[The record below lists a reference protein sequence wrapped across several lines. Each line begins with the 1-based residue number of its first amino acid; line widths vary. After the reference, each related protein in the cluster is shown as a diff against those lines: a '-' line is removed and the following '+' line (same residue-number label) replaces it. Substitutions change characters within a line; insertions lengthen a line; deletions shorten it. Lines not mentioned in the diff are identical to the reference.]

1 MGSNTSNIDDQ
12 YFDDTLTIKQLVELY
27 KTRPSDEELEKK
39 KKYLLKIFPNFS
51 KTTKPSKHHA
61 KSTVLLLCLKGGD

>member
-39 KKYLLKIFPNFS
+39 EKILAQNISEFLENNKKNK
-51 KTTKPSKHHA
+51 
-61 KSTVLLLCLKGGD
+61 D

>member
-27 KTRPSDEELEKK
+27 KTMPSDEELEKK
-39 KKYLLKIFPNFS
+39 EKILAQNISEFLKNN
-51 KTTKPSKHHA
+51 KTK
-61 KSTVLLLCLKGGD
+61 